1 LSACLHS
8 RSTVEGVGTSVSNA
22 SKAVVGIIDYK
33 TGNSRSV
40 ERALNF
46 LGIPNRMLKSPAD
59 LADADRLVLPGVGAA
74 GTTMDYLRA
83 AGWPVVLDELV
94 AVGDMP
100 FLGIC
105 VGLQVLFEYST
116 EQDAHCLG
124 WLPGTV
130 RAFDRAHVRVP
141 QMGWNQVSPQSAHPF
156 TAKMPEDGYFYFVN
170 SFYALPGDVADV
182 AAKTVYGTEF
192 ASVVARRNI
201 MATQFHAEKSG
212 RPGLELL
219 RRFATLTR
227 GELCSPRD

>member
-1 LSACLHS
+1 
-8 RSTVEGVGTSVSNA
+8 VSNTD
-22 SKAVVGIIDYK
+22 KAVVGIIDYT

-46 LGIPNRMLKSPAD
+46 LGVPNRMLKSPAD

-83 AGWPVVLDELV
+83 AGWPAVLDELV
-94 AVGDMP
+94 AAGDMP

-105 VGLQVLFEYST
+105 VGLQVLFEHSA

-141 QMGWNQVSPQSAHPF
+141 QMGWNQVCPEPGHPF
-156 TAKMPEDGYFYFVN
+156 TATMPQDGYFYFVN
-170 SFYALPGDVADV
+170 SFYAVPGDITDV
-182 AAKTVYGTEF
+182 AAKTAYGTEF

-212 RPGLELL
+212 RLGLELL
-219 RRFATLTR
+219 LRFATLTR